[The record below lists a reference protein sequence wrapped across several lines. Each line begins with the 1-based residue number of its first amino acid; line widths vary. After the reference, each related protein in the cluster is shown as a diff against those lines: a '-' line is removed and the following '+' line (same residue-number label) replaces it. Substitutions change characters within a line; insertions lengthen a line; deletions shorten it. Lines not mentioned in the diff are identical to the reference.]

1 MPAHLC
7 QDVDQDS
14 RPPWTVCLSPQKL
27 ALYELIKIF
36 CGRCGGREAEW
47 RASATSTHERQ
58 HPCTLAK
65 EHARRTVVD
74 VGDDVRGLRVGDR
87 VALEPGVP
95 CWANPAS
102 RCTLAGHGPAVHLLL
117 ADLGPCICDGEWQV
131 PHAVLTAPMSHSVM
145 ACMVC
150 FSKES

>member
-102 RCTLAGHGPAVHLLL
+102 RCTLAGHGPAVHLLHAGHCSAVHRL
-117 ADLGPCICDGEWQV
+117 SAEFEACICHNVWLNL
-131 PHAVLTAPMSHSVM
+131 HAVLIAPQTRD
-145 ACMVC
+145 
-150 FSKES
+150 